1 MYSENAFFYFTR
13 WSPTTVYAL
22 IAQPFCTGKRW
33 TGIDNDASRYTSR
46 IHWQVTVLF
55 DLTPYAHTLKY
66 NGLGNREQAESTEAQ
81 ISTPVALQEFG
92 GK

>member
-1 MYSENAFFYFTR
+1 MNAGR
-13 WSPTTVYAL
+13 YA
-22 IAQPFCTGKRW
+22 
-33 TGIDNDASRYTSR
+33 SR

-66 NGLGNREQAESTEAQ
+66 NGVGNRKQAESTEAQ
-81 ISTPVALQEFG
+81 ISTTVALQKFG